1 MYLCLCNFFI
11 KMFYSHKFSMN
22 SKTDVAL
29 IYYVST
35 INKRINK
42 NLIQRLNINE
52 ALNNIIEQPYAMR
65 LYSYLLKGIVRIY
78 LLKYKYYQNEV
89 NALLNVLKFKDTL
102 IIKNKKIEDAGYII
116 GINNLNDNNES
127 NQNNKKIITNSF
139 SNNLSELY
147 TSNNDNIFD
156 NDPSFIYDTNFTN
169 ELTFIP
175 NIKDLKINR
184 RKRFIDTEIECSN
197 STRNIC
203 KIKHF
208 KLQNIHIK
216 MYPIFNMIKNSNQE
230 YFDDIESMEY
240 IRNISSN
247 IVHTSTMQTS
257 TVNTSS
263 NVIPQHIN
271 SSHCNYSYCVSID
284 TRYEQAKE
292 FYELLVKLSNGEI
305 KAYQMMPYDKIE
317 IY

>member
-116 GINNLNDNNES
+116 GINNSNDNNES

-257 TVNTSS
+257 SVNTSS

>member
-175 NIKDLKINR
+175 NIKNLKINR